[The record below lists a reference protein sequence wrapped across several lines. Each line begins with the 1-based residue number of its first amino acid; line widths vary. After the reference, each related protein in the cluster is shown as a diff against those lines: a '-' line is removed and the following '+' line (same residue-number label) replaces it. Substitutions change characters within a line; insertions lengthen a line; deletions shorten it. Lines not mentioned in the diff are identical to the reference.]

1 MQLIR
6 SEPQLPRMATAAPFD
21 RVCQPHRQLYPH
33 SGDRS
38 KGAREDRVPSA
49 NNAIA
54 KHRAN
59 DRPCHVTLFKM
70 TTAAPHTTTA
80 GRHHDQRRG
89 SRDQGRPPCN
99 PSQDMLYRSERGAPA
114 CLKHPMG
121 HVLTVAPRSGTK
133 RGRVAKASA
142 LIGSTTA
149 TVGHPSN
156 TCAHDRWLAPTQMNA
171 TEVPEQ
177 AARTPRWSHND
188 PEAA

>member
-59 DRPCHVTLFKM
+59 DRPCYAVQDDHSS
-70 TTAAPHTTTA
+70 TT
-80 GRHHDQRRG
+80 HHNCR
-89 SRDQGRPPCN
+89 
-99 PSQDMLYRSERGAPA
+99 
-114 CLKHPMG
+114 K
-121 HVLTVAPRSGTK
+121 APRSTK
-133 RGRVAKASA
+133 GQPRSR
-142 LIGSTTA
+142 TA
-149 TVGHPSN
+149 TMQPEPRHLIPVRKGSATVPETPHGTRS
-156 TCAHDRWLAPTQMNA
+156 DRC
-171 TEVPEQ
+171 TEVRDK
-177 AARTPRWSHND
+177 ARTRRKGQRTHRQHNSD
-188 PEAA
+188 SGPPKQHLCS